1 MTGSARG
8 SGRRGLAIFMSML
21 LVGALLASMPA
32 SAQQSG
38 IYKWKDE
45 KGVVHYSNTPPP
57 EGTKAT
63 VLDESKSKV
72 SVVPGVQAPAPPP
85 AGSDAQL
92 QNRVQRLERE
102 LEDERRSQAAA
113 SQAQSDAY
121 QRWREE
127 CLKQRRLD
135 CDDPTAAVSPIYGYP
150 APPIVRP
157 PPGQR
162 PPGQRPPGQRPQ
174 PPDYPSAV
182 PPGYT
187 VGPGPAGIGGQYV
200 PLPPR
205 PQVDEPRPET
215 PRSR

>member
-1 MTGSARG
+1 MTPSRRRD
-8 SGRRGLAIFMSML
+8 GRLGWGVRAS
-21 LVGALLASMPA
+21 ALLASVLLASTPA
-32 SAQQSG
+32 SAQPSS
-38 IYKWKDE
+38 IYKWKDD
-45 KGVVHYSNTPPP
+45 KGVVHYSNSPPP

-63 VLDESKSKV
+63 VLDESKSKI
-72 SVVPGVQAPAPPP
+72 SVVPATKAPKSP
-85 AGSDAQL
+85 AAATDRQL

-113 SQAQSDAY
+113 SQTQSEAY

-135 CDDPTAAVSPIYGYP
+135 CDDPTAAAAPIYGYP
-150 APPIVRP
+150 GPPVVRP
-157 PPGQR
+157 PGSR
-162 PPGQRPPGQRPQ
+162 PPRPGSPNL
-174 PPDYPSAV
+174 A

-205 PQVDEPRPET
+205 PQPSDESAPERPQ
-215 PRSR
+215 RR

>member
-1 MTGSARG
+1 MIA
-8 SGRRGLAIFMSML
+8 
-21 LVGALLASMPA
+21 GALLAGALLVIAPA

-72 SVVPGVQAPAPPP
+72 SVVPAIQMPAQP
-85 AGSDAQL
+85 AAGADSQL
-92 QNRVQRLERE
+92 KNRVQRLERE
-102 LEDERRSQAAA
+102 LEDERRGQAAA
-113 SQAQSDAY
+113 SQAQSEAY

-135 CDDPTAAVSPIYGYP
+135 CDDPSAAASPIYGYP
-150 APPIVRP
+150 APPVVRP
-157 PPGQR
+157 PGTR
-162 PPGQRPPGQRPQ
+162 PPRP
-174 PPDYPSAV
+174 DSPSAV

-205 PQVDEPRPET
+205 PQPADDPKPERPRP
-215 PRSR
+215 R

>member
-1 MTGSARG
+1 VLVGVL
-8 SGRRGLAIFMSML
+8 LAAAL
-21 LVGALLASMPA
+21 LVTESA
-32 SAQQSG
+32 SAQKSN

-45 KGVVHYSNTPPP
+45 KGVIHYSNSPPP

-72 SVVPGVQAPAPPP
+72 SVVPSVQVPADS
-85 AGSDAQL
+85 ATGTDKLL
-92 QNRVQRLERE
+92 QNRVRRLERE
-102 LEDERRSQAAA
+102 LEDERRSQAAS
-113 SQAQSDAY
+113 SQAQSEAY

-135 CDDPTAAVSPIYGYP
+135 CDDPTAAASPIYGYP
-150 APPIVRP
+150 APPVVRP

-187 VGPGPAGIGGQYV
+187 VGPGPGGIGGQYV
-200 PLPPR
+200 PMPSR
-205 PQVDEPRPET
+205 PQVEEPMPERP
-215 PRSR
+215 RAR